1 MYNQILFFLV
11 LLLFFSVLS
20 TGCATKEDG
29 LLVIRNETPMY
40 LVGKTYTTNSLK
52 LQDNFGVSPN
62 DKLVLSRYHISRNEQ
77 TQYLRQLVQLQL
89 QSNNCVIYLDE
100 KEIADLATGGPNI
113 VIHIKKN
120 LFNNCN

>member
-1 MYNQILFFLV
+1 MNKQFLISLV
-11 LLLFFSVLS
+11 ICTSLL
-20 TGCATKEDG
+20 TACTRKEDG

-40 LVGKTYTTNSLK
+40 LVGKTYTKDSLN

-62 DKLVLSRYHISRNEQ
+62 DKLVLSRYHITRREQ

-113 VIHIKKN
+113 VIHIKME
-120 LFNNCN
+120 LFDNCN

>member
-1 MYNQILFFLV
+1 MYKLFLISLVFCSILL
-11 LLLFFSVLS
+11 
-20 TGCATKEDG
+20 TGCAYKEDG
-29 LLVIRNETPMY
+29 LLVIRNETSMY
-40 LVGKTYTTNSLK
+40 LVGKTYTKDSLN

-62 DKLVLSRYHISRNEQ
+62 DKLVLSRYHISRKDQ

-113 VIHIKKN
+113 VIHIKKD

>member
-1 MYNQILFFLV
+1 MNKLFLIS
-11 LLLFFSVLS
+11 LLICASVLTS
-20 TGCATKEDG
+20 CARKEDG

-40 LVGKTYTTNSLK
+40 LVGKTYTKDSLN

-62 DKLVLSRYHISRNEQ
+62 DKLVLSRYHITRREQ

-100 KEIADLATGGPNI
+100 KEIADLSTGGPNI
-113 VIHIKKN
+113 VIHIKKE

>member
-1 MYNQILFFLV
+1 MYKQLLIF
-11 LLLFFSVLS
+11 LLFYTALS
-20 TGCATKEDG
+20 TGCANKEDG

-40 LVGKTYTTNSLK
+40 LVGKTYTTESLK

-62 DKLVLSRYHISRNEQ
+62 DKLVLSRYHIARKDQ

-100 KEIADLATGGPNI
+100 NEIADLATGGPNI
-113 VIHIKKN
+113 VIHIKNN